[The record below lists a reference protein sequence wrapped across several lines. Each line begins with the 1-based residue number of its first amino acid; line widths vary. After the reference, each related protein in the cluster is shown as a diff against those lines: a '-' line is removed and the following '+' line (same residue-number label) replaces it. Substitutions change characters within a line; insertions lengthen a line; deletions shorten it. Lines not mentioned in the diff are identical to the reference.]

1 MHLRDAATASN
12 PPEGSGHALSLI
24 FRRFWNL
31 NALAGDSLT
40 ARPASLKIGY
50 LFLLVFSVCYPLQAQ
65 TYEIGPSA
73 AQQPASPSAPKASQK
88 SSSRTGQAPAPN
100 ESLGWGSNIQDA
112 RIARGAEMALKQ
124 GNHPLAVSLAQR
136 AAQAAPNDPQ
146 LWILLGYAARLN
158 RQYALSVDAYS
169 HGLRLK
175 PSSLEGMSG
184 LAQTYSVIGKTDEA
198 MRLLKQVITAD
209 PRRTDDALL
218 LGELTMRSGDYT
230 GALDYFRK
238 AEQVKPGVRPELLMA
253 LSYQHLKQFDQANHY
268 LEMAKRHAPNNP
280 EVLRSL
286 AGYYLETGSYAEAIT
301 MLKSIHNPRPDV
313 LAELAYVYQL
323 DGNAAESARFYTQA
337 ANAMPK
343 DLALQLSAAQA
354 QVTIGSIEKANQFL
368 ERATHL
374 DPEHYRLHAIRG
386 EIARLEDRDADAV
399 KEYTA
404 VLAHMPPNPAEGPL
418 YGIQV
423 HMDLM
428 DLYQNLKQPDVA
440 REQLDIARTQIGTLD
455 ERGPDRLSFLRL
467 RASIKMHL
475 NDLDG
480 AGSDLKEALAINP
493 KDPNALQLDGD
504 LLMKLGRTEEAI
516 AVYSRI
522 LSIDPKNRFALTS
535 LGYASR
541 TAGRDQ
547 DAEKYFRRLAEVDPK
562 LYVPYAALGDMY
574 TARRDFAKAESNYSK
589 AHQLAPKNALVVAGG
604 LNAAIEAHK
613 LDLAGVWASR
623 VTEAMQDEP
632 QVLREEERYLSFK
645 GDYRQSATIGE
656 KVLPL
661 LPKDRDVVVYLGY
674 DLLNLQRYDE
684 LLKLTS
690 QYSDVLSKEPDL
702 PLLAGYVHKHNGQLE
717 EARADFT
724 KALERDPEVVTAY
737 VNRGY
742 VEHDLGQSRPA
753 AADFEAAL
761 KRDPNNGEAHLGLAY
776 ASLDLH
782 RSQVALK
789 ESQLAERY
797 LGDSE
802 PLHLIRG
809 TAYGQRG
816 QLAKAA
822 TEYRLALKFSP
833 DDPSLHLALAS
844 VLYSQRRYHE
854 SIDELQ
860 VAHGLAPTDASIY
873 AMLARAYAQLGDRE
887 QTLKNVELAEQNADR
902 VPSKPNHPGSGPS
915 AIYLS
920 TGSALSV
927 LGDQNGAMERFR
939 RALTAPNSDRV
950 GVRLAIAQI
959 MARQDRAD
967 DAKRQIALGLMEAEA
982 GETTPATGEQLI
994 QAADVFRGVHD
1005 YELSQTY
1012 LERARAVG
1020 ASDTAVRVGMAN
1032 NYTAIG
1038 DTARAQAELAGISRD
1053 ADSDPDYR
1061 YLLAEA
1067 NVYRQQHHTAEALT
1081 AFAQA
1086 SDAAGE
1092 DQTAEEGLL
1101 SAGADEGLRINPR
1114 VSLLSNFA
1122 VSPIFED
1129 TTVYVLDSKL
1139 DGTTPVPITDTSLL
1153 PPPRSSL
1160 QTQWT
1165 AAYHLHLNYLP
1176 TASGFFQLRNA
1187 RGTISVPATSSIAN
1201 RNTTDYSFNF
1211 GLNPTVHLGSNSL
1224 TFNSGIQATIRRDSL
1239 SPAALNQNLFREFTY
1254 MTTSS
1259 FFNAVSVSGFIMHE
1273 SGPFTDMNLHSRTL
1287 AGAVD
1292 FRVGEPWGKTA
1303 LLTGWAASDQQFQP
1317 ANNVNFYT
1325 SSYIGLQH
1333 RFSERLDV
1341 RAIAEDLRTWR
1352 IVGAR
1357 YGISQALR
1365 PAGQVE
1371 FSPTRNWRVEGTVA
1385 YNNTRGFHVYDAIHS
1400 GFAVSYAMPFR
1411 RAYRDENG
1419 EVPLQYPIRFSA
1431 GMQQES
1437 FFNFPGTNNEQFR
1450 PYFSISL
1457 F

>member
-1 MHLRDAATASN
+1 
-12 PPEGSGHALSLI
+12 
-24 FRRFWNL
+24 
-31 NALAGDSLT
+31 
-40 ARPASLKIGY
+40 
-50 LFLLVFSVCYPLQAQ
+50 
-65 TYEIGPSA
+65 
-73 AQQPASPSAPKASQK
+73 
-88 SSSRTGQAPAPN
+88 
-100 ESLGWGSNIQDA
+100 
-112 RIARGAEMALKQ
+112 MALKQ
-124 GNHPLAVSLAQR
+124 GNYPLAVSLAQR

-158 RQYALSVDAYS
+158 HQYGLSIDAYN

-175 PSSLEGMSG
+175 PSSLDGMSG
-184 LAQTYSVIGKTDEA
+184 LAQTYSVAGKTDEA
-198 MRLLKQVITAD
+198 MRLLKQVVAAD
-209 PRRTDDALL
+209 PRRTDDSLL
-218 LGELTMRSGDYT
+218 LGELTMKSGDYT
-230 GALDYFRK
+230 GALDYFRR
-238 AEQVKPGVRPELLMA
+238 AEQAKPGTRSELLMA
-253 LSYQHLKQFDQANHY
+253 LSYQHLKQFDRANHY
-268 LEMAKRHAPNNP
+268 LEMAKQRAPNNP
-280 EVLRSL
+280 EVQRSL
-286 AGYYLETGSYAEAIT
+286 AGFYLETASYAEAIAI
-301 MLKSIHNPRPDV
+301 LRSIHNPRPDV

-323 DGNAAESARFYTQA
+323 DGKPAESARFYAQA
-337 ANAMPK
+337 ANTVPK

-354 QVTIGSIEKANQFL
+354 EVTVGSIEKANQFL
-368 ERATHL
+368 DRAAHL
-374 DPEHYRLHAIRG
+374 DPEHYRLHAVRG

-399 KEYTA
+399 KEYTTA
-404 VLAHMPPNPAEGPL
+404 LAHLPANPAEGHL

-423 HMDLM
+423 HLDLM
-428 DLYQNLKQPDVA
+428 DLYQNLKQTDAA
-440 REQLDIARTQIGTLD
+440 REQLDMARNQIGTLD
-455 ERGPDRLSFLRL
+455 EQGPDRLPFLRL

-493 KDPNALQLDGD
+493 KDPNTLQLDGD

-516 AVYSRI
+516 AVYGRI
-522 LSIDPKNRFALTS
+522 LSVDPKNRFALTS

-547 DAEKYFRRLAEVDPK
+547 DAEKYFRRLAEVDPT
-562 LYVPYAALGDMY
+562 LYIPYAALGDMY
-574 TARRDFAKAESNYSK
+574 TARRDFAKAESSYSK
-589 AHQLAPKNALVVAGG
+589 AYQLAPKNALVVAGG
-604 LNAAIEAHK
+604 MNAAIEAHK
-613 LDLAGVWASR
+613 MDLAGIWASR
-623 VTEAMQDEP
+623 ATKPMQDEP
-632 QVLREEERYLSFK
+632 QLLREEERYLSFK

-656 KVLPL
+656 KVLPMM
-661 LPKDRDVVVYLGY
+661 PKDRDVVVYLGY

-690 QYSDVLSKEPDL
+690 QYSDVLPKEPDL

-742 VEHDLGQSRPA
+742 VLHDLRQSGPA

-761 KRDPNNGEAHLGLAY
+761 KRDPKNGEAHLGLAY
-776 ASLDLH
+776 AALDLR
-782 RSQVALK
+782 RSQQALK

-802 PLHLIRG
+802 PIHLIRG

-854 SIDELQ
+854 SIDELGT
-860 VAHGLAPTDASIY
+860 AHGLAPNDPSIY
-873 AMLARAYAQLGDRE
+873 AMLARSYAQLGDRE
-887 QTLKNVELAEQNADR
+887 QTLKNVQLAEQNAESM
-902 VPSKPNHPGSGPS
+902 PAKPNQPGSGPS

-927 LGDQNGAMERFR
+927 LGDENGAMDRFA
-939 RALTAPNSDRV
+939 RALSAPGSDRV

-959 MARQDRAD
+959 MTRQGRAD
-967 DAKRQIALGLMEAEA
+967 DAKRQVALGLMEAEA

-1020 ASDTAVRVGMAN
+1020 ASDTAVRIGMAN
-1032 NYTAIG
+1032 NYTALG
-1038 DTARAQAELAGISRD
+1038 DTARAQAELAGVSQD

-1067 NVYRQQHHTAEALT
+1067 NVFRQQHNTAQALT

-1101 SAGADEGLRINPR
+1101 TTGADEGLRINPR
-1114 VSLLSNFA
+1114 VSLLSDLS

-1139 DGTTPVPITDTSLL
+1139 DGLTAVPIADTSLL

-1165 AAYHLHLNYLP
+1165 TAYHLHLHYLP

-1187 RGTISVPATSSIAN
+1187 RGTILVPSINSIQN

-1211 GLNPTVHLGSNSL
+1211 GVNPTLHLGRNSL
-1224 TFNSGIQATIRRDSL
+1224 TFNSGIQATIRRDSIT
-1239 SPAALNQNLFREFTY
+1239 PAALNQNLLREFTY

-1273 SGPFTDMNLHSRTL
+1273 SGPFTESSLHSRTL

-1303 LLTGWAASDQQFQP
+1303 LITGWAANDQQFQP
-1317 ANNVNFYT
+1317 ENIVNYYT
-1325 SSYIGLQH
+1325 SSYIGLQR
-1333 RFSERLDV
+1333 RFSERWDA

-1352 IVGAR
+1352 IVGSRFA
-1357 YGISQALR
+1357 IAQALR

-1385 YNNTRGFHVYDAIHS
+1385 YNNTRGFHVYDAVQS

-1411 RAYRDENG
+1411 RSYRDESG

-1431 GMQQES
+1431 GLQQES
-1437 FFNFPGTNNEQFR
+1437 FFNFPGDHSQQFR

>member
-1 MHLRDAATASN
+1 MHLRDANTASKT
-12 PPEGSGHALSLI
+12 PERAPLALSLI
-24 FRRFWNL
+24 FRRCLNL
-31 NALAGDSLT
+31 NAFAGDFLI
-40 ARPASLKIGY
+40 AKPASLKIGY
-50 LFLLVFSVCYPLQAQ
+50 IFLLGFSVCYPLQAQ
-65 TYEIGPSA
+65 TYEVGPSA
-73 AQQPASPSAPKASQK
+73 AQPSSPSAPKPSQK
-88 SSSRTGQAPAPN
+88 GPARPGQAPSQS

-158 RQYALSVDAYS
+158 HQYGLSIDAYS

-175 PSSLEGMSG
+175 PSSLDGMSG

-198 MRLLKQVITAD
+198 TRLLKQVIAAD

-218 LGELTMRSGDYT
+218 LGEMTMRSGDYT
-230 GALDYFRK
+230 GALDYFRR
-238 AEQVKPGVRPELLMA
+238 AEQVKPGTRSELLMA
-253 LSYQHLKQFDQANHY
+253 LSYQHLKQFDQANRY
-268 LEMAKRHAPNNP
+268 LEMAKRHSPNNP
-280 EVLRSL
+280 EVQRSL
-286 AGYYLETGSYAEAIT
+286 AGFYLETGSYAEAIAI
-301 MLKSIHNPRPDV
+301 LRSIRNPRPDV

-323 DGNAAESARFYTQA
+323 DGKPVESAKFYTEA

-354 QVTIGSIEKANQFL
+354 DVTVGSIEKANQFL
-368 ERATHL
+368 DRAAHL

-399 KEYTA
+399 KEYTT
-404 VLAHMPPNPAEGPL
+404 VLAHLPANPAEGPL

-428 DLYQNLKQPDVA
+428 DLYQNLKQADAA
-440 REQLDIARTQIGTLD
+440 REQLDIARDQIGKLD
-455 ERGPDRLSFLRL
+455 EQGPDRLPFLRL

-493 KDPNALQLDGD
+493 KDPNTLQLDGD

-522 LSIDPKNRFALTS
+522 LTIDPKNRFALTS

-574 TARRDFAKAESNYSK
+574 TARRDFAKAESSYSR
-589 AHQLAPKNALVVAGG
+589 AYQLAPKNALVVAGG
-604 LNAAIEAHK
+604 MNAAIEAHK
-613 LDLAGVWASR
+613 MDLAGVWASR
-623 VTEAMQDEP
+623 ATPAMQDEP

-645 GDYRQSATIGE
+645 GDYRQSAAIGE

-674 DLLNLQRYDE
+674 DLLNLQRYDD

-742 VEHDLGQSRPA
+742 VLHDLRESRPA
-753 AADFEAAL
+753 ATDFESAI
-761 KRDPNNGEAHLGLAY
+761 KRDPKNGEAHLGLAY
-776 ASLDLH
+776 ANLDLR
-782 RSQVALK
+782 RSQLALK
-789 ESQLAERY
+789 ESELAERY

-802 PLHLIRG
+802 PIHLIRG

-854 SIDELQ
+854 SIDELNT
-860 VAHGLAPTDASIY
+860 AHGFAPNDASIY

-887 QTLKNVELAEQNADR
+887 QTLKNVQLAEQNAELMQA
-902 VPSKPNHPGSGPS
+902 KPNHPGSGPS

-939 RALTAPNSDRV
+939 RALTAPGSDRV

-959 MARQDRAD
+959 MAHQDRAD
-967 DAKRQIALGLMEAEA
+967 DAKRQVALGLMEAEA

-1020 ASDTAVRVGMAN
+1020 ASDTAVRIGMAN
-1032 NYTAIG
+1032 NYTALG
-1038 DTARAQAELAGISRD
+1038 DTARAQAELAGISQD

-1067 NVYRQQHHTAEALT
+1067 NVFRQQHHNAQALT

-1092 DQTAEEGLL
+1092 DQTAEQGLL
-1101 SAGADEGLRINPR
+1101 ATGADEGLRINPK
-1114 VSLLSNFA
+1114 VSLLSDFS
-1122 VSPIFED
+1122 VSPIFEG

-1139 DGTTPVPITDTSLL
+1139 DAVTPVPITDTSLL

-1165 AAYHLHLNYLP
+1165 AAYHLHLHYLP

-1187 RGTISVPATSSIAN
+1187 RGTISVPSTSSVSN

-1211 GLNPTVHLGSNSL
+1211 GVNPTVHLGRNSL

-1239 SPAALNQNLFREFTY
+1239 SPTALNQNLFRQFTY
-1254 MTTSS
+1254 MSTSS

-1273 SGPFTDMNLHSRTL
+1273 SGPFTDINLHSRTL
-1287 AGAVD
+1287 SGAVD
-1292 FRVGEPWGKTA
+1292 FRVGEPWGRTA
-1303 LLTGWAASDQQFQP
+1303 LVTGWAATDQQFQP
-1317 ANNVNFYT
+1317 ENVVNYYT

-1341 RAIAEDLRTWR
+1341 RAVAEDVRTWR
-1352 IVGAR
+1352 IVGSR
-1357 YGISQALR
+1357 YGIAQALR
-1365 PAGQVE
+1365 PAGQVD
-1371 FSPTRNWRVEGTVA
+1371 FSPTRNWRVEATAA
-1385 YNNTRGFHVYDAIHS
+1385 YNNTRGFHVYDAVQS

-1411 RAYRDENG
+1411 RGYQDENG

-1437 FFNFPGTNNEQFR
+1437 FFNFPGDHSQQFR